1 MTEGNTEGDTSGTCS
16 IAAHSAIR
24 STGLLY
30 PEAPSQS
37 LLIDPPHST
46 RTPFTPSS
54 HTSGIPDAPN
64 ASVDNVAANHVP
76 GSLSEPYGGIEEL
89 D

>member
-1 MTEGNTEGDTSGTCS
+1 MTEGNTEGDKSGTCL
-16 IAAHSAIR
+16 IAVHSVIR
-24 STGLLY
+24 STELLY

-37 LLIDPPHST
+37 LPLDTPHST
-46 RTPFTPSS
+46 RTPFTPST

-64 ASVDNVAANHVP
+64 ASVDNVAAIHVP

>member
-16 IAAHSAIR
+16 ITAHSAIR
-24 STGLLY
+24 STELLH
-30 PEAPSQS
+30 PEPPSQS
-37 LLIDPPHST
+37 LLLDSSHST
-46 RTPFTPSS
+46 RTTFMPSS
-54 HTSGIPDAPN
+54 HTSGAPGVPN

-76 GSLSEPYGGIEEL
+76 GSVSELYGGIEEL